1 MALKRP
7 RGTGSIF
14 LLAILAMCGCD
25 APQNAPSASTTRT
38 TASNLRY
45 FHDVRTDLCFAA
57 VGQMNGTSLTSAVQ
71 ITWVP
76 CNDKV
81 MEEIRK

>member
-1 MALKRP
+1 MKRP
-7 RGTGSIF
+7 RGIGSIF
-14 LLAILAMCGCD
+14 LLALLAMCGCGD
-25 APQNAPSASTTRT
+25 APQVAPSASTVRE

-45 FHDVRTDLCFAA
+45 FHDARTDLCFAA
-57 VGQMNGTSLTSAVQ
+57 VGQMNGNTFTSAVQ